1 MDKKNYSTSNE
12 TLKNENKSWD
22 KDNQAWWDWYV
33 SLADNSNSGKNNT
46 FLELPEPPKIKYPA
60 QIELKKQ
67 LSRPYNLTKHDVI
80 TFKKNGFIKL
90 KNVFTSDAIQVL
102 RSEILLL
109 LKKTFKNYNK
119 NKKNRF
125 LSLEMM
131 WLDNAL
137 IRENYQRNFLQ
148 SGLKDFDEND
158 LIAISDLDEIPNFEN
173 FKYENKITFFEQ
185 KMFYYKLNLVY
196 PNFIWFGS
204 KICKKKHLISPQWLR
219 NIKSKIYPY
228 WRVDT
233 YFSKKKYCDLGFVKN
248 GGWHFT
254 NIKSPELI
262 DYKMKNFLHHL
273 EYEESGLGVDDVK
286 NKIKQKKV
294 FYDHNA
300 DKRKNKW
307 NADIKLEKIKDYLL
321 PDFINSN
328 KEKFKKWL
336 D

>member
-1 MDKKNYSTSNE
+1 MYFDEDLILDLRLNVLSKFVSKFVICEANFNHNGTKKKLLFDKRKFSKFADKIIYLPLENQPNNLKKINE
-12 TLKNENKSWD
+12 TDSSFLKN
-22 KDNQAWWDWYV
+22 
-33 SLADNSNSGKNNT
+33 
-46 FLELPEPPKIKYPA
+46 
-60 QIELKKQ
+60 
-67 LSRPYNLTKHDVI
+67 TK
-80 TFKKNGFIKL
+80 T
-90 KNVFTSDAIQVL
+90 
-102 RSEILLL
+102 
-109 LKKTFKNYNK
+109 
-119 NKKNRF
+119 
-125 LSLEMM
+125 
-131 WLDNAL
+131 LDNAL

-148 SGLKDFDEND
+148 SGLKDFDDND
-158 LIAISDLDEIPNFEN
+158 LVAISDLDEIPNFEN

-321 PDFINSN
+321 PDFINLN
-328 KEKFKKWL
+328 KEKFKEWL